1 MELPTL
7 KVERLYRQ
15 ISNVLINCIKSA
27 QFAPGEMIPSER
39 DLSKQLGV
47 SRSSIRE
54 ALIALEITGWI
65 EIRTGN
71 GVYVSNPLPLQ
82 PLTAMEEEFSLE
94 SLVRARQIYESTTAE
109 LAALNGTKDQRERLV
124 EINRELSQLNINND
138 AFLEQD
144 RCFHLMISEM
154 TGNDVLRD
162 MMEYLWDKRDS
173 RRFVR
178 LETHYTDT
186 GFAREMNTDHQ
197 AITDAILAGDAQ
209 GARAAMQGHLQH
221 VFDRLFSE

>member
-1 MELPTL
+1 MALPTL

-71 GVYVSNPLPLQ
+71 GVYVSNPLPL
-82 PLTAMEEEFSLE
+82 
-94 SLVRARQIYESTTAE
+94 
-109 LAALNGTKDQRERLV
+109 
-124 EINRELSQLNINND
+124 
-138 AFLEQD
+138 
-144 RCFHLMISEM
+144 
-154 TGNDVLRD
+154 
-162 MMEYLWDKRDS
+162 
-173 RRFVR
+173 
-178 LETHYTDT
+178 
-186 GFAREMNTDHQ
+186 
-197 AITDAILAGDAQ
+197 
-209 GARAAMQGHLQH
+209 
-221 VFDRLFSE
+221 